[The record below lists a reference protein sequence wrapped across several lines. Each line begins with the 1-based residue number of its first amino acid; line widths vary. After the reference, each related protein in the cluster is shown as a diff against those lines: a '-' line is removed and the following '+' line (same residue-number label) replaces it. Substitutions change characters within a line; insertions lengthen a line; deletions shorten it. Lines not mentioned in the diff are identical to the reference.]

1 MTESKITPST
11 LLPLGVAA
19 SIFAGA
25 IVLVWQVSDA
35 LHAIQDQGART
46 DSKVDGLRRDV
57 QLWINMAQ
65 DLNPDLG
72 LPDFPEER

>member
-1 MTESKITPST
+1 MTESKITPNT

-19 SIFAGA
+19 SIFAGS
-25 IVLVWQVSDA
+25 VLLVWQVSDT
-35 LHAIQDQGART
+35 LHEIQSQGSMT